1 MRLILVTGKGGV
13 GKTSV
18 AAATALRSAQLG
30 HRTLVMSTDSA
41 HSLGDS
47 FDIKLSAE
55 AQEILPN
62 LRAQEVNILREMDA
76 HWGTLQRWLKALLAW
91 RGIEEVVAG
100 EIAILPGMEELAGLL
115 YMLQYYEDP
124 SVDVMIVDCAP
135 TGETLRLLS
144 FPDVMRWWLSHIY
157 PIERKVAQVI
167 RPIARNFWDVPL
179 PQEEVFDAIRDLGN
193 RLIRMRAILTN
204 PEEASVRL
212 VVNPEKMVIQEA
224 QRTFTYLNLY
234 GYFTE
239 LIVTNRVLPATVTD
253 PYFRAWQE
261 GERHYQEVIHQV
273 FSPVP
278 IRPIPLMEREV
289 VGTEMLQRV
298 ADALYGDEDPT
309 QFYYRG
315 KSREFFQVD
324 GQHVLEIPLPFVEKG
339 DITLTQRGDELSI
352 QVGNQMR
359 KVFLPHTLAAMKA
372 ANAKFQGEK
381 LRITFSAKK

>member
-62 LRAQEVNILREMDA
+62 LRAQEVNILRELDA

-124 SVDVMIVDCAP
+124 TVDVIIVDCAP

-144 FPDVMRWWLSHIY
+144 FPDVMRWWLDHIY
-157 PIERKVAQVI
+157 PIERKVARVI
-167 RPIARNFWDVPL
+167 GPIARSFWDVPV

-193 RLIRMRAILTN
+193 RLIRVRAILTN

-261 GERHYQEVIHQV
+261 RERHYQEVIHQV

-278 IRPIPLMEREV
+278 IRPVPLMEREV
-289 VGTEMLQRV
+289 VGTEMLQKM

-309 QFYYRG
+309 KFYYRG

-359 KVFLPHTLAAMKA
+359 KVFLPHTLAAMEA

-381 LRITFSAKK
+381 LRITFLANK